1 MKKVDLNC
9 DLGESFGAYK
19 IGLDG
24 EVIPYIS
31 SANIACGFH
40 ASDPVVMAHTVAMAK
55 EHGCSVGAHPGF
67 PDLMGFGRRQM
78 QITPE
83 EAKDYIIYQVGALAA
98 FCRSQGIRL
107 HHVKP
112 HGALY
117 NMAAVDDS
125 LARAVCEGIYV
136 VDPELVLL
144 GLAGSELLKAAED
157 TGLRYASEVFAD
169 RAYNED
175 GTLVSRKL
183 LGAVITDEALAVQR
197 VLRMVNEQK
206 VTSITGKDIT
216 IRPDSI
222 CVHGD
227 NQKALQFVQ
236 KIRDALIKEK
246 IEIKPF

>member
-1 MKKVDLNC
+1 MKRVDLNC

-144 GLAGSELLKAAED
+144 GLAGSEHLKAAED

-183 LGAVITDEALAVQR
+183 PGAVITDEALAVQR

>member
-1 MKKVDLNC
+1 MKRVDLNC

-40 ASDPVVMAHTVAMAK
+40 ASDPVVMAHTVALAK

-125 LARAVCEGIYV
+125 LARAICEGIYV

-183 LGAVITDEALAVQR
+183 PGAVITDEALAVQR
-197 VLRMVNEQK
+197 VLQMVSEQK

>member
-1 MKKVDLNC
+1 MKRVDLNC

-98 FCRSQGIRL
+98 FCRSQRIRL

-183 LGAVITDEALAVQR
+183 PGAVITDEALAVQR

>member
-1 MKKVDLNC
+1 MKRVDLNC

-125 LARAVCEGIYV
+125 LARAICEGIYA

-144 GLAGSELLKAAED
+144 GLAGSELLKAAEY

-183 LGAVITDEALAVQR
+183 PGAVITDEALAVQR

-206 VTSITGKDIT
+206 VTSITGKDIM

-236 KIRDALIKEK
+236 KIRDALIKEQ

>member
-1 MKKVDLNC
+1 MKRVDLNC

-107 HHVKP
+107 RHVKP

-117 NMAAVDDS
+117 NMAAIDDS

-169 RAYNED
+169 RAYNGD

-183 LGAVITDEALAVQR
+183 PGAVITDEALAVQR

-206 VTSITGKDIT
+206 VTSITGEDIT

>member
-1 MKKVDLNC
+1 MKRVDLNC

-24 EVIPYIS
+24 DVIPYIS

-55 EHGCSVGAHPGF
+55 EYGCSVGAHPGF

-98 FCRSQGIRL
+98 FCRSQGIQM

-117 NMAAVDDS
+117 NMAAVDYD
-125 LARAVCEGIYV
+125 LARAICEGISE
-136 VDPELVLL
+136 VDSELVLL
-144 GLAGSELLKAAED
+144 GLAGSELLKAAD
-157 TGLRYASEVFAD
+157 DVGLRYASEVFAD

-183 LGAVITDEALAVQR
+183 PGAVITDEELAVQR
-197 VLRMVNEQK
+197 VLRMVKEQK
-206 VTSITGKDIT
+206 VTSVTGKDIT
-216 IRPDSI
+216 ILPDSI

-236 KIRDALIKEK
+236 KIRDALIKEQ

>member
-1 MKKVDLNC
+1 MKRVDLNC

-117 NMAAVDDS
+117 NMAAIDDS

-169 RAYNED
+169 RAYNGD

-183 LGAVITDEALAVQR
+183 PGAVITDEALAVQR

-206 VTSITGKDIT
+206 VTSITGEDIT

>member
-1 MKKVDLNC
+1 MKRVDLNC

-24 EVIPYIS
+24 DVIPYIS

-98 FCRSQGIRL
+98 FCRSQGIQM

-117 NMAAVDDS
+117 NMAAVDYD
-125 LARAVCEGIYV
+125 LARAICEGISE
-136 VDPELVLL
+136 VDSELVLL
-144 GLAGSELLKAAED
+144 GLAGSELLKAAND
-157 TGLRYASEVFAD
+157 VGLRYASEVFAD

-183 LGAVITDEALAVQR
+183 PGAVITDEELAVQR
-197 VLRMVNEQK
+197 VLRMVKEQK
-206 VTSITGKDIT
+206 VTSVTGKDIT
-216 IRPDSI
+216 ILPDSI

-227 NQKALQFVQ
+227 NRKALQFVQ
-236 KIRDALIKEK
+236 KIRDALIKEQ

>member
-1 MKKVDLNC
+1 MKRVDLNC

-169 RAYNED
+169 RSYNED

-183 LGAVITDEALAVQR
+183 PGAVITDEALAVQR
-197 VLRMVNEQK
+197 VLRMVNERK

>member
-98 FCRSQGIRL
+98 FCRSQGIRM

-117 NMAAVDDS
+117 NMAAVDYS

-136 VDPELVLL
+136 VDQELVLL

-183 LGAVITDEALAVQR
+183 PGAVITDEELAVQR
-197 VLRMVNEQK
+197 VLRMVNVQK
-206 VTSITGKDIT
+206 VTSITGQDIT

-236 KIRDALIKEK
+236 KIRDALIKEQ

>member
-98 FCRSQGIRL
+98 FCRSQGIRM

-117 NMAAVDDS
+117 NMAAVDYS
-125 LARAVCEGIYV
+125 LARAVCEGICE

-144 GLAGSELLKAAED
+144 GLAGSELLKAAAD
-157 TGLRYASEVFAD
+157 TGLQYASEVFAD

-183 LGAVITDEALAVQR
+183 PGAVITDEALAVQR

-236 KIRDALIKEK
+236 KIRDALIKEQ

>member
-1 MKKVDLNC
+1 MKRVDLNC

-24 EVIPYIS
+24 DVIPYIS

-98 FCRSQGIRL
+98 FCRSQGIQM

-117 NMAAVDDS
+117 NMAAVDYD
-125 LARAVCEGIYV
+125 LARAICEGISE
-136 VDPELVLL
+136 VDSELVLL
-144 GLAGSELLKAAED
+144 GLAGSELLKAAD
-157 TGLRYASEVFAD
+157 DVGLRYASEVFAD

-183 LGAVITDEALAVQR
+183 PGAVITDEELAVQR
-197 VLRMVNEQK
+197 VLRMVKEQK
-206 VTSITGKDIT
+206 VTSVTGKDIT
-216 IRPDSI
+216 ILPDSI

-227 NQKALQFVQ
+227 NRKALQFVQ
-236 KIRDALIKEK
+236 KIRDALIKEQ

>member
-1 MKKVDLNC
+1 MKRVDLNC

-55 EHGCSVGAHPGF
+55 EYGCSVGAHPGF

-125 LARAVCEGIYV
+125 LARAICEGIYA

-157 TGLRYASEVFAD
+157 TGLRYASEVFAE

-183 LGAVITDEALAVQR
+183 PGAVITDETLAVQR

-206 VTSITGKDIT
+206 VASITGKDIT

>member
-98 FCRSQGIRL
+98 FCRSQEIRM

-117 NMAAVDDS
+117 NMAAVDYS

-183 LGAVITDEALAVQR
+183 PGAVITDEELAVQR
-197 VLRMVNEQK
+197 VLRMVNVQK
-206 VTSITGKDIT
+206 VTSITGQDIT

-236 KIRDALIKEK
+236 KIRDALIKEQ

>member
-1 MKKVDLNC
+1 MKRVDLNC

-83 EAKDYIIYQVGALAA
+83 EAKDYIIYQVGALTA

-183 LGAVITDEALAVQR
+183 PGAVITDEALAVQR

-216 IRPDSI
+216 IRADSI

>member
-112 HGALY
+112 QRYITWRPLTILWQGLSVRES
-117 NMAAVDDS
+117 MWWIRS
-125 LARAVCEGIYV
+125 LFFWDLQV
-136 VDPELVLL
+136 V
-144 GLAGSELLKAAED
+144 S
-157 TGLRYASEVFAD
+157 F
-169 RAYNED
+169 
-175 GTLVSRKL
+175 
-183 LGAVITDEALAVQR
+183 
-197 VLRMVNEQK
+197 
-206 VTSITGKDIT
+206 
-216 IRPDSI
+216 
-222 CVHGD
+222 
-227 NQKALQFVQ
+227 
-236 KIRDALIKEK
+236 
-246 IEIKPF
+246 

>member
-1 MKKVDLNC
+1 MKRVDLNC

-125 LARAVCEGIYV
+125 LARAICEGIYA

-157 TGLRYASEVFAD
+157 IGLRYASEVFAD

-183 LGAVITDEALAVQR
+183 PGAVITDEALAVQR

-236 KIRDALIKEK
+236 KIRDALIKEQ